1 MKLKHFLPV
10 AMVGILL
17 GGCDGSGTREL
28 AQELE
33 HIKNTSV
40 SKIDP
45 LPSPSPNL
53 PFSYTATFLRD
64 PFQSQD
70 IVEQPPVAE
79 GVEKCQLPD
88 LTRPKGFFERFDLSA
103 FAMVGSI
110 TDAEKNNA
118 LVRVANSVY
127 LINVG
132 DYLGV
137 NHGRVT
143 SITDFSVVVLEKIS
157 DGDGGCK
164 ERPYNLELK
173 N

>member
-1 MKLKHFLPV
+1 MKLKHFLPIT
-10 AMVGILL
+10 MVSIFVV
-17 GGCDGSGTREL
+17 GCDGSGTQEL
-28 AQELE
+28 ASELD
-33 HIKNTSV
+33 HIKKSSV

-45 LPSPSPNL
+45 LPSPSLNL

-70 IVEQPPVAE
+70 VIEEPTIITS
-79 GVEKCQLPD
+79 EKKCELPD

-110 TDAEKNNA
+110 NDAQKNNA
-118 LVRVANSVY
+118 LVHVANNVY
-127 LINVG
+127 LIKVG
-132 DYLGV
+132 DYIGV
-137 NHGRVT
+137 NHGIVT
-143 SITDFSVVVLEKIS
+143 SITDSSVVVLEKIS

>member
-1 MKLKHFLPV
+1 MKLKHFLPI
-10 AMVGILL
+10 AMIGILL
-17 GGCDGSGTREL
+17 VGCDGADTKNL
-28 AQELE
+28 ASELE
-33 HIKNTSV
+33 QIRKSSV
-40 SKIDP
+40 SKVDP
-45 LPSPSPNL
+45 LPSPSLNL

-70 IVEQPPVAE
+70 IIEERVMST
-79 GVEKCQLPD
+79 EKKCELPD
-88 LTRPKGFFERFDLSA
+88 LTKPKGFFERFDLSA

-110 TDAEKNNA
+110 TDAQNNNA
-118 LVRVANSVY
+118 LVNVANNVY
-127 LINVG
+127 LIKVG
-132 DYLGV
+132 DYVGV

-143 SITDFSVVVLEKIS
+143 SITDSNIEVLEKIS

>member
-1 MKLKHFLPV
+1 MKLKHFLPI
-10 AMVGILL
+10 AMVGVLL
-17 GGCDGSGTREL
+17 SGCDSSGTQGL
-28 AQELE
+28 AKQLE
-33 HIKNTSV
+33 EIKRTSV
-40 SKIDP
+40 SHIEP

-70 IVEQPPVAE
+70 VIEEPPAAVEK
-79 GVEKCQLPD
+79 KCQLPD

-110 TDAEKNNA
+110 TDAQQNNA
-118 LVRVANSVY
+118 LVRVASNVY
-127 LINVG
+127 LIKVG

-137 NHGRVT
+137 NYGRVT
-143 SITDFSVVVLEKIS
+143 SITDFGVVVLEKIS